1 MANSDVKS
9 KRLTGTGAASV
20 GRSRLRQV
28 QILTSSGGAGRLTL
42 TDGNGGATILDID
55 FLASV
60 NIFPNLS
67 AFNNVELEFSICVS
81 ISSWTSRN
89 KSLPILSAKI
99 A

>member
-42 TDGNGGATILDID
+42 TDGNGGATILDLD
-55 FLASV
+55 FLASDSHSV
-60 NIFPNLS
+60 NIPDEGLLFTS
-67 AFNNVELEFSICVS
+67 DIHVATATNVTALTIFHS
-81 ISSWTSRN
+81 
-89 KSLPILSAKI
+89 
-99 A
+99 

>member
-55 FLASV
+55 FLASDCHSV
-60 NIFPNLS
+60 NIPDEGLLFTS
-67 AFNNVELEFSICVS
+67 DIHVATATNVTALTLFHS
-81 ISSWTSRN
+81 
-89 KSLPILSAKI
+89 
-99 A
+99 

>member
-42 TDGNGGATILDID
+42 TDGNGVSTILDID
-55 FLASV
+55 FLASDSHSV
-60 NIFPNLS
+60 NIPDEGLLFTS
-67 AFNNVELEFSICVS
+67 DIHVATATNVTALTLFHS
-81 ISSWTSRN
+81 
-89 KSLPILSAKI
+89 
-99 A
+99 